1 MLPVLTSRTVSD
13 KSMQDQN
20 SGDGDDEDEGDGV
33 IDIQV
38 TFQ

>member
-33 IDIQV
+33 IDMQV